1 MSGWQTRATRTVY
14 ENAWVRVREDAVT
27 RPDGSD
33 GVYGVTEMK
42 HPAVFIV
49 PVTAAGEV
57 LLVRMHRYPIDRE
70 SIEVPAGGTDGEEP
84 LVAARRELLEE
95 TGRSAATWTRL
106 GEFYSLNGVA
116 DARADVFLAQ
126 HLTGDGEGHDAA
138 AEGISGVLLV
148 AWSDAMDLVRS
159 GAIHDNETIAALMLA
174 GLELGRIR

>member
-33 GVYGVTEMK
+33 GVYGVIEMK

-49 PVTAAGEV
+49 PVTEAGEV
-57 LLVRMHRYPIDRE
+57 LLVRMHRYPIGRE
-70 SIEVPAGGTDGEEP
+70 SVEVPAGGTDGEEP

-126 HLTGDGEGHDAA
+126 RPHAATGRGTTRRPRGSAACCSSRGPRRWTWCAA
-138 AEGISGVLLV
+138 A
-148 AWSDAMDLVRS
+148 RS
-159 GAIHDNETIAALMLA
+159 TTT
-174 GLELGRIR
+174 RRSRR